1 MRRVAIVLVVLV
13 LALGGLLA
21 ARLRMQERALRG
33 PTGGSGEIEGTEVDL
48 SSRISARVVRLHVKK
63 GAAVKKGDLLVS
75 LDCADARASLSEAQ
89 ERLTAAEEQARAA
102 EASIGAAR
110 ATQQVAGAARVASEA
125 QAASLSAQRDATLRQ
140 ASRLDRL
147 TDDVALSSRDQ
158 TRASADGLSHQVEA
172 LRAQA
177 RASQAQVGAA
187 GATWKASAAQAQ
199 AAHASARATAA
210 SAARARLLVDECEIA
225 APRDAWVIELP
236 HEAGELVA
244 PGTTL
249 VRLLDLSE
257 VRATFYL
264 PNAELAAVKLGAPA
278 LAVADAYPGEEF
290 PGQVSTVAFK
300 AEFTPRNIQ
309 TRSDRDRLV
318 YPVEIVLANP
328 AGKLRAGMPVQVTLP
343 GTERR

>member
-21 ARLRMQERALRG
+21 TRLRMQERALRG
-33 PTGGSGEIEGTEVDL
+33 PTGGSGEIDGTEVDL

-89 ERLTAAEEQARAA
+89 ERQTAAEDQASAA

-110 ATQQVAGAARVASEA
+110 AAQQVAGAARVASEA

-172 LRAQA
+172 L
-177 RASQAQVGAA
+177 
-187 GATWKASAAQAQ
+187 
-199 AAHASARATAA
+199 
-210 SAARARLLVDECEIA
+210 
-225 APRDAWVIELP
+225 
-236 HEAGELVA
+236 
-244 PGTTL
+244 
-249 VRLLDLSE
+249 
-257 VRATFYL
+257 
-264 PNAELAAVKLGAPA
+264 
-278 LAVADAYPGEEF
+278 
-290 PGQVSTVAFK
+290 
-300 AEFTPRNIQ
+300 
-309 TRSDRDRLV
+309 
-318 YPVEIVLANP
+318 
-328 AGKLRAGMPVQVTLP
+328 
-343 GTERR
+343 